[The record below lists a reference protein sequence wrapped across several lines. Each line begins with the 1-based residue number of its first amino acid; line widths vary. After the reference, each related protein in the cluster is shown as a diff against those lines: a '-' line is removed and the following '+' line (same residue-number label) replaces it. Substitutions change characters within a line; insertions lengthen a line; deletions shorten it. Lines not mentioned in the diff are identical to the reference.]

1 MMKIGS
7 AVVAKGERAFGR
19 IGVDLADGNRVE
31 IPIGILNGTRDGPLL
46 YLQAA
51 QHGLELNGI
60 AAITKMLKEQS
71 PSSLSGTV
79 IAVPV
84 ASPLALRARRHWP
97 GMGPEEAY
105 SDSPH
110 NMNRTWPGD
119 SEGNEAER
127 MAYALFHQ
135 IVVKADY
142 AVDFHAY
149 SRWTASS
156 VLAPEWNK
164 VSVEM
169 AEAFGLTFISLFKRP
184 ESGPAAKMFTTVATE
199 RGIPAITVEL
209 SGQWDLYPKSVE
221 EGYRGIVNLMR
232 HLGMVEEEPEPPK
245 RRIVVGRVPPVEVRS
260 PVEGLFLPFKEP
272 GTEVKKGETLGRLID
287 TLRLEEM
294 DVKSPMDGVIFRIGR
309 GRPHA
314 DVKLPAMHAL
324 VDQGETIAVIYEEPF
339 LQ

>member
-1 MMKIGS
+1 MVKIGS
-7 AVVAKGERAFGR
+7 AVAAKGERAFGR
-19 IGVDLADGNRVE
+19 LGVDLADGTRVE
-31 IPIGILNGTRDGPLL
+31 IPVGILNGTGDGPLL

-60 AAITKMLKEQS
+60 AAITKLLKEQS
-71 PSSLSGTV
+71 PSGLSGTV
-79 IAVPV
+79 VAVPV

-119 SEGNEAER
+119 PEGNEAER
-127 MAYALFHQ
+127 MSYVLFHQ

-156 VLAPEWNK
+156 VLVPEWDK
-164 VSVEM
+164 ASLEM
-169 AEAFGLTFISLFKRP
+169 AEAFGLTFLSLFKRP
-184 ESGPAAKMFTTVATE
+184 ESGPAAKMFTTVTTE

-221 EGYRGIVNLMR
+221 EGYRGILNLMR
-232 HLGMVEEEPEPPK
+232 HLGMVEGEPEPPK
-245 RRIVVGRVPPVEVRS
+245 RRIVMERIPPVEVRS
-260 PVEGLFLPFKEP
+260 PVEGLFLPLKDPEA
-272 GTEVKKGETLGRLID
+272 EVKKGETLGRLID

-309 GRPHA
+309 GRPHT

-324 VDQGETIAVIYEEPF
+324 VDRDEVIAVIYGGPSP
-339 LQ
+339 Q